1 MVAMRA
7 GGILERQVIWDVAD
21 VVTDVVFRLR
31 EIPRISQRDFG
42 DNRGRQNSLRTPKFN
57 RKHTKNRS
65 LYDFIAPQIC
75 ITKTSSIIYVDLNW
89 LRKQTLLG
97 IFYSKL

>member
-1 MVAMRA
+1 MKVPLRKIIAPSSEGTQASGTPHSESFAVRR
-7 GGILERQVIWDVAD
+7 GGRK
-21 VVTDVVFRLR
+21 
-31 EIPRISQRDFG
+31 PRVLASRFSVQQGSSEFLI
-42 DNRGRQNSLRTPKFN
+42 
-57 RKHTKNRS
+57 HRS